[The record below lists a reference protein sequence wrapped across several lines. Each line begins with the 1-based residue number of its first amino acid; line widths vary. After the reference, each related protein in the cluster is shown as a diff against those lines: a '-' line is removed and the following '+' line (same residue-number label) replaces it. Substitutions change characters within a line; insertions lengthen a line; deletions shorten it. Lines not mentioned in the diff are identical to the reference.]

1 MFDHEKRYLELIE
14 GNTTFCYLDTLDCCM
29 LFQIVHYQSQR
40 TIYLPKMAKGC
51 YISLFWHFG
60 QNYKSYY
67 KTLPIV
73 PIFRQLKNSIYSN
86 WLLKNKNILYQLAQ
100 IWDCV
105 TRTHSSV
112 AWYFLTMRADA
123 LFPSIKWRRIVTFP
137 CSDLLAW
144 VASLTTRPII
154 SPLSPLCVNY

>member
-1 MFDHEKRYLELIE
+1 MRFY
-14 GNTTFCYLDTLDCCM
+14 YLDILDCCI
-29 LFQIVHYQSQR
+29 LFQIVLYQIQR
-40 TIYLPKMAKGC
+40 TIYLQKMAKGC